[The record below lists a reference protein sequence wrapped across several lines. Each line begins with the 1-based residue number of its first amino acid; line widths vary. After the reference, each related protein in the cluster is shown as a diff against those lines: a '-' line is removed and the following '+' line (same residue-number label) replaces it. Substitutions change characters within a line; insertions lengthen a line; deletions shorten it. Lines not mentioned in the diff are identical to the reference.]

1 MQRKTFQ
8 AARVQERPLSS
19 HRVVLIP
26 GFLGFNK
33 LGDFGYFARKVGQ
46 TLANALAEADQG
58 RRIEVDAVETVPA
71 GSLLER
77 QAFLL
82 QQLHNICVEHPG
94 AQLHL
99 VGHSTGGLDAEL
111 LTRTEPAGAKLSE
124 RDREIKRSIRSVITL
139 AAPLAGTSLAAS
151 PLARISAIDSIGDVW
166 RAPLSLLL
174 LRGPRALFGALAA
187 LLRLLGRDEAVGQVI
202 SGFLHS
208 GDIGVTYLLSLL
220 LSRDLIDDLAPKTV
234 SKLMRGTSL
243 DPALKAVRRR
253 RFVTIAR
260 RDPEATAAGLLFSLL
275 YDTTAREAATDDVS
289 EQLARSELIARRPQ
303 LRVLGK
309 GELPEL
315 GLKSNDGIV
324 DTCRQ
329 VLPVTIET
337 VTDELDRVAA
347 LVIAD
352 HIDVVGYYRGAAG
365 SDNGFLTSGSEF
377 GDAEFESLYA
387 AIAEELAV
395 SIAEARAANREPAQV
410 RKAK

>member
-1 MQRKTFQ
+1 MQRKTFH

-46 TLANALAEADQG
+46 TLANALADADQG

-71 GSLLER
+71 GSLFER
-77 QAFLL
+77 QAVLL
-82 QQLHNICVEHPG
+82 QQLSNICAEHPG

-111 LTRTEPAGAKLSE
+111 LTRTELPGAKSM
-124 RDREIKRSIRSVITL
+124 DREVRKSIRSVITL

-151 PLARISAIDSIGDVW
+151 PLARFSAIDSIGDVW

-174 LRGPRALFGALAA
+174 LRGPRAVFGALAA
-187 LLRLLGRDEAVGQVI
+187 LLRLLGRDEAVGRVI

-208 GDIGVTYLLSLL
+208 GDVGVTYLLSLL
-220 LSRDLIDDLAPKTV
+220 LSRDLIDDLAPKSVT
-234 SKLMRGTSL
+234 KLMRATSE
-243 DPALKAVRRR
+243 DAALATIRRR

-260 RDPEATAAGLLFSLL
+260 RDPEGTAAGLLFSLL

-303 LRVLGK
+303 LRVLGQ

-329 VLPVTIET
+329 VLPVSIET
-337 VTDELDRVAA
+337 VADEIERVAA

-352 HIDVVGYYRGAAG
+352 HIDVIGYYRGAAD
-365 SDNGFLTSGSEF
+365 SDNGFLTSGSGF

-387 AIAEELAV
+387 AIAEELEV
-395 SIAEARAANREPAQV
+395 SIAEARAAASEPARL